1 MGKQKESEH
10 FRCNLCHQA
19 ISQHSKKQKHQSFS
33 ILRFISLGSRFTSS
47 YPSSSSDKIV
57 NLDPALMEMVSAAK
71 VMLIFKHEFTVY
83 YPSLSIFRH
92 LQFTSIRDN
101 CIHKL
106 SVIKLSK
113 LWIPYLAYE
122 VLFKGCFSLLDFC
135 KSGYF

>member
-1 MGKQKESEH
+1 MYLIYVLIE
-10 FRCNLCHQA
+10 
-19 ISQHSKKQKHQSFS
+19 
-33 ILRFISLGSRFTSS
+33 
-47 YPSSSSDKIV
+47 
-57 NLDPALMEMVSAAK
+57 K

-101 CIHKL
+101 CFHKL
-106 SVIKLSK
+106 SVIKLPK

-135 KSGYF
+135 KSGYFWVSDCFLMLDAKYRCCMHLFNLMNLILWLSQLLASFNFEIKLTMKFYV